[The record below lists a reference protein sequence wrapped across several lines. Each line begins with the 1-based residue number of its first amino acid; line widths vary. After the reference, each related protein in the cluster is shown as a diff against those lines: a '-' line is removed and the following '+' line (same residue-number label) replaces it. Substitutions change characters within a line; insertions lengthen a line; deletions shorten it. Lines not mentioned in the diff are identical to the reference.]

1 MIVALLGCGICHL
14 KLPEVVPSPTRL
26 LMKLISKEM
35 REKNCLCG
43 ATVRAAFLR
52 RPGAPRGGRCAALR
66 GGAELRDG
74 LGARSAVE
82 ALCSH
87 CPPGGAAL
95 LPAEVGEEDEEDE
108 GSGGMKSGSAPRRTV
123 CARRRFSVRCRYR
136 AGSAGDLN

>member
-1 MIVALLGCGICHL
+1 MGLLGCGICHL

-43 ATVRAAFLR
+43 ATVRAALLR

-95 LPAEVGEEDEEDE
+95 LPAEVG
-108 GSGGMKSGSAPRRTV
+108 RRT
-123 CARRRFSVRCRYR
+123 RRMR
-136 AGSAGDLN
+136 AQGG